1 MLEDEDFFVLPPS
14 PTLGRGHHS
23 RIHLRY
29 EPPGGELGGKI
40 GGAEREREG
49 GDFNRE
55 RQEQREKPGGK
66 CETMTTQEQK
76 RVK

>member
-40 GGAEREREG
+40 GGAERERG
-49 GDFNRE
+49 GRF
-55 RQEQREKPGGK
+55 
-66 CETMTTQEQK
+66 
-76 RVK
+76 